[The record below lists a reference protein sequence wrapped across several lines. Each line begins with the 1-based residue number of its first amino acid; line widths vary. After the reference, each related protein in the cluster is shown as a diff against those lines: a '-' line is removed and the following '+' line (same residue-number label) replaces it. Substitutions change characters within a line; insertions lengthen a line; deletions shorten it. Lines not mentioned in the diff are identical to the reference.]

1 MLFAC
6 LAASHPSTGS
16 PRPHAASAAR
26 LGLVLAVPAVL
37 VTAAFVPSP
46 AAASIDRDGI
56 SAVTAGGRVDGYIDW
71 QDFAGHV
78 YSNVLLKDT
87 AADSRCAD
95 LYFRQRNAGGA
106 STGWVY
112 LGHACGKNVEKR
124 FSFNNNPFQG
134 GTSGFDFRV
143 TQSEGGPS
151 AYDYNALMGD

>member
-1 MLFAC
+1 MFAFRMPGRFSS
-6 LAASHPSTGS
+6 LNGITPTTRRVG
-16 PRPHAASAAR
+16 RR

-95 LYFRQRNAGGA
+95 LYFGRAQRRGCLDRVGLPRARCGRTSRSGSR
-106 STGWVY
+106 STTTRSR
-112 LGHACGKNVEKR
+112 AEPR
-124 FSFNNNPFQG
+124 DS
-134 GTSGFDFRV
+134 TSG
-143 TQSEGGPS
+143 
-151 AYDYNALMGD
+151 